1 MKKNMVSVAVLF
13 AFVFSLFSVGSL
25 ANADEKT
32 PSDEFR
38 VGMEAGY
45 APFNWSQQTDENNAL
60 PIQGQN
66 SYAGG
71 YDVQI
76 AKKVADGLGKKLVI
90 VQTKWDG
97 LAPALQSGKIDAII
111 AGMSP
116 TAERRKEIDFTDPYY
131 ESQLVVVVQKDSKY
145 AKAKSLAD
153 LSGAKIT
160 AQLNTFHY
168 TVIDQIPDVQKQQA
182 MDNFSAMRTALA
194 SGMIDG
200 YVSERPEGVT
210 ATSVNKDLEMLEF
223 SGADGFQTNPED
235 VQISVGMRKG
245 DPDIQ
250 KVNQILSGISNDERT
265 KIMDQAVKD
274 QPAAEFSGADGFQ
287 TNPEDVQISV
297 GMRKGDPDIQKVNQI
312 LSGISND
319 ERTKI
324 MDQAVKDQPA
334 ATDSE
339 EKPGII
345 SDFTTIW
352 KQYGNMFLRGAGLTL
367 FIALIGTVVGTT
379 LGLLIGVF
387 RSVPE
392 SGNALTRFF
401 QKIGN
406 ALLSIYVEVFRGT
419 PMMVQA
425 MVIFY
430 GLALAFGISLNR
442 TIAALFIVSLNTG
455 AYMTEIVR
463 GGIFAVDEGQFEAA
477 QAIGM
482 THGQTMRKVV
492 IPQVLRNILP
502 ATGNEFVINIKD
514 TAVLSVIGVAD
525 LFFQGNSASG
535 ANFQFFQTFTIV
547 GIIYLVMT
555 FTITRI
561 LRAVEKKIDGPSA
574 YTKLEEIDN
583 SNLQE

>member
-1 MKKNMVSVAVLF
+1 MNKNFVSVTVLF
-13 AFVFSLFSVGSL
+13 AFIFSLFSLSTSGF
-25 ANADEKT
+25 ADEKT
-32 PSDEFR
+32 PDNEFR

-45 APFNWSQQTDENNAL
+45 APFNWSQQTDKNGAL
-60 PIQGQN
+60 PIDGQK
-66 SYAGG
+66 SFAGG

-76 AKKVADGLGKKLVI
+76 AKKVADGLGKNLVI

-97 LAPALQSGKIDAII
+97 LAPALQSGKIDAIV

-116 TAERRKEIDFTDPYY
+116 TAERKKEIDFTDPYY
-131 ESQLVVVVQKDSKY
+131 ESQLVVVVKKDSNFAN
-145 AKAKSLAD
+145 AKKLAD
-153 LSGAKIT
+153 LENAKIT

-168 TVIDQIPDVQKQQA
+168 SVIDQIPNVQKQQA

-210 ATSVNKDLEMLEF
+210 ATSVNKDLKMLEF
-223 SGADGFQTNPED
+223 TGDNGFETNAED
-235 VQISVGMRKG
+235 VQIAIGMRKNDG
-245 DPDIQ
+245 DIQ
-250 KVNQILSGISNDERT
+250 KVNEILSGISQDDRT
-265 KIMDQAVKD
+265 ALMDQAIKD
-274 QPAAEFSGADGFQ
+274 QPASSDDEEQ
-287 TNPEDVQISV
+287 
-297 GMRKGDPDIQKVNQI
+297 
-312 LSGISND
+312 SGIF
-319 ERTKI
+319 
-324 MDQAVKDQPA
+324 
-334 ATDSE
+334 TDF
-339 EKPGII
+339 KN
-345 SDFTTIW
+345 IW
-352 KQYGNMFLRGAGLTL
+352 NQYGEMFLRGAGLTL
-367 FIALIGTVVGTT
+367 FIALIGTIVGTT

-387 RSVPE
+387 RTIPE
-392 SGNALTRFF
+392 SDNKVTRFF
-401 QKIGN
+401 QKIANG
-406 ALLSIYVEVFRGT
+406 LLSIYIEIFRGT

-442 TIAALFIVSLNTG
+442 TIAALFIVSINTG

-561 LRAVEKKIDGPSA
+561 LRFVEKKIDGPSA
-574 YTKLEEIDN
+574 YTKIEEVEN

>member
-1 MKKNMVSVAVLF
+1 MNKNFVSVTVLF
-13 AFVFSLFSVGSL
+13 AFIFSLFSVSTS
-25 ANADEKT
+25 AFADEKT
-32 PSDEFR
+32 PDNEFR

-45 APFNWSQQTDENNAL
+45 APFNWSQQTDKNNAL
-60 PIQGQN
+60 PIDGQK

-76 AKKVADGLGKKLVI
+76 AKKVADGLGKNLVI

-116 TAERRKEIDFTDPYY
+116 TAERKKEIDFTDPYY
-131 ESQLVVVVQKDSKY
+131 ESQLVVVVKKDGNFAN
-145 AKAKSLAD
+145 AKKLAD
-153 LSGAKIT
+153 LENAKIT

-168 TVIDQIPDVQKQQA
+168 SVIDQIPNVQKQQA

-210 ATSVNKDLEMLEF
+210 ATSVNKDLKMLEF
-223 SGADGFQTNPED
+223 TGENGFETNAED
-235 VQISVGMRKG
+235 VQIAIGMRKN
-245 DPDIQ
+245 DTDIQ
-250 KVNQILSGISNDERT
+250 KVNEILSGISQDERT
-265 KIMDQAVKD
+265 AMMDQAIKD
-274 QPAAEFSGADGFQ
+274 QPASTDEEEQ
-287 TNPEDVQISV
+287 
-297 GMRKGDPDIQKVNQI
+297 
-312 LSGISND
+312 SGIF
-319 ERTKI
+319 
-324 MDQAVKDQPA
+324 
-334 ATDSE
+334 TDF
-339 EKPGII
+339 KN
-345 SDFTTIW
+345 IW
-352 KQYGNMFLRGAGLTL
+352 NQYGEMFLRGAGLTL
-367 FIALIGTVVGTT
+367 FIALIGTIVGTT

-387 RSVPE
+387 RTIPE
-392 SGNALTRFF
+392 SDNKVTQFF
-401 QKIGN
+401 QKIANG
-406 ALLSIYVEVFRGT
+406 LLSIYIEVFRGT

-442 TIAALFIVSLNTG
+442 TIAALFIVSINTG

-561 LRAVEKKIDGPSA
+561 LRFVEKKIDGPSA
-574 YTKLEEIDN
+574 YTKIEEVEN